1 MTCFLNRLSVFKK
14 SLKYKRNYV
23 KFTILGVKMIGQ
35 HDLLRSFRDNCGFG
49 LVANIKNKPSYQVL
63 DDAITALERMMH
75 RGAVAAD
82 GKTGDGSGLL
92 ISMPEEFMRGVA
104 ESNGV
109 ELSKQFGIAS
119 IFTKDVKLLDIFE
132 ETCDNND
139 LKIVFRRE
147 VPIDTNAL
155 GEQAMASLPKIMQF
169 FIVPNSLMATNRF
182 DALLYLSRKECEHKL
197 MKERDFYIA
206 SMSSKVVSYK
216 GLVMPT
222 HIKEFYKDFQDEKFK
237 ISFSLFHQ
245 RFSTNTLPEWRLA
258 QPFRAVAHN
267 GEINS
272 VEGNRINVE
281 IKSES
286 IKSEVFT
293 PEEIQRILPILQLN
307 SSDSASADN
316 FFEFLIVNGMD
327 FFKAVRAIIPSAWQ
341 NSPHMDPELR
351 AFYEYHSTVFEAWD
365 GPAAFSVTDG
375 RYIGCVLDRNGLRP
389 SKYIITN
396 DDNLLIASEYGVVDI
411 KEEDI
416 KERGRLQSGEMLGLD
431 LKFGKVLK
439 SKEIDDYLKSTNP
452 YMKWLNEHMVYLQ
465 EHVEE
470 QYSSS
475 KDIDVDNLIV
485 RQRYFNITQE
495 IVEQVIEPMIIEGK
509 EAVGSMG
516 DDTPLAA
523 FSNKQRNFT
532 DFFKQK
538 FAQVTN
544 PPIDP
549 IREKVVM
556 SLNTGF
562 GEIHNILDEIPTHAQ
577 RLKSI
582 SPIITSE
589 KLAVLKSFGDNKS
602 PRYQAFYHNTTFS
615 TAYKNDLQT
624 SLSTLVETVIHSVKN
639 DGTRII
645 ILDDGELSK
654 ENKVIPMAMV
664 VGRLNSSLLKAKIR
678 HLVSMICIT
687 GEVVDSHSAAVLIGY
702 GASAIF
708 PNLLFTT
715 VAHQL
720 EKSKTMDME
729 CSEAFKA
736 VHTSINGGILKIM
749 SKMGIATIASYRNA
763 GLFDVMGLSHEI
775 SKDCFE
781 TSHNVIPGLTYND
794 IDERLTKYHK
804 DAFRNNGFNK
814 IFPLNIGGYYK
825 FYNGQEHH
833 DFGPDVI
840 HAIHDM
846 AASGKKEDFDKFKN
860 LVNKRGLK
868 FIRDFFELKSD
879 RKSIDVSEVEPKE
892 VIFKRFASAAMS
904 LGSISPEAHE
914 TMAIAMNTIGGQSNS
929 GEGGEDSA
937 RYGTNK
943 VSKIKQVASG
953 RFGVTP
959 AYLRSA
965 EELQIKVAQGAKPG
979 EGGQLPGHKVT
990 ALIGKLRHTVPGVT
1004 LISPPPHHDIYSI
1017 EDLAQLIFDLK
1028 QVNPKARVAV
1038 KLVSTVGVGTI
1049 AAGVAKAYADKI
1061 IISGGDGG
1069 TGAAPLTSIKFAGNP
1084 WEIGLS
1090 EAHNALKANNLRGLV
1105 ELQTDGGL
1113 KTGLDVVKAA
1123 LLGAE
1128 SYAFGTGVLTIV
1140 GCKMLRICHVNKCTV
1155 GIATQNEKLRN
1166 EFFKGHVDQVIN
1178 FFTLL
1183 AEDVRSIMAELGYR
1197 TMEEMIGRVD
1207 LLKVTKDDF
1216 AQKFDFS
1223 SILHQEKGVN
1233 THQQSFN
1240 HPFDDNLFE
1249 KDVLK
1254 EAYAAIKHPEY
1265 PIRIKREIK
1274 NVHRSFGALVSG
1286 EIAEFYGDEG
1296 LKAGT
1301 ITINLNGVAGQALGA
1316 FLIPG
1321 VSIYLDGVANDYIAK
1336 GMHGGKIVITS
1347 KNQGEKFSAGGNTC
1361 LYGATGGKLYISG
1374 SVGERFGVRNSG
1386 ALAIVEGSGDNAC
1399 EYMTGGIVVI
1409 LGKTGINFGA
1419 GMTGGIS
1426 FVYDCDHTFIENVN
1440 HELVEAIRIDTDEG
1454 DEARHYLKRLLKD
1467 YLVET
1472 GSNKAQELLENFRV
1486 EVRNF
1491 WLIKPKNLTKL
1502 PLNIEKGD

>member
-1 MTCFLNRLSVFKK
+1 MVEH
-14 SLKYKRNYV
+14 
-23 KFTILGVKMIGQ
+23 
-35 HDLLRSFRDNCGFG
+35 HDLLRSFKDNCGFG
-49 LVANIKNKPSYQVL
+49 LVANIKNKASHKVL
-63 DDAITALERMMH
+63 DDAVTALERMMH

-92 ISMPEEFMRGVA
+92 LSMPTEFMVQEA
-104 ESNGV
+104 EKAGV
-109 ELSKQFGIAS
+109 ELSSQFAVAS
-119 IFTKDVKLLDIFE
+119 VFTKDMAHIDTLEAI
-132 ETCDNND
+132 CANND
-139 LKIVFRRE
+139 LKIVLRRE
-147 VPIDTNAL
+147 VPVDINAL
-155 GEQAMASLPKIMQF
+155 GDQAIASLPSIMQL
-169 FIVPNSLMATNRF
+169 FITPNSIMATKRF
-182 DALLYLSRKECEHKL
+182 DALLYLSRKEAEHKII
-197 MKERDFYIA
+197 EDRDFYIA
-206 SMSSKVVSYK
+206 SMSSKVLSYK

-222 HIKEFYKDFQDEKFK
+222 HIKEFYKDFNDEAFK

-286 IKSEVFT
+286 IKSDVFT
-293 PEEIQRILPILQLN
+293 DEEIARILPILQLN

-327 FFKAVRAIIPSAWQ
+327 FFKAVRAVIPSAWQ
-341 NSPHMDPELR
+341 NAPHMDPELR

-389 SKYIITN
+389 SKYIVTH

-411 KEEDI
+411 AEEEI

-431 LKFGKVLK
+431 LKFGKLLK
-439 SKEIDDYLKSTNP
+439 SNQIDDYLKGSNP
-452 YMKWLNEHMVYLQ
+452 YMKWLNEHMIYLQ

-470 QYSSS
+470 QYNSREEM
-475 KDIDVDNLIV
+475 DEDLLI
-485 RQRYFNITQE
+485 RKQKFFNITQE
-495 IVEQVIEPMIIEGK
+495 IVEQVIEPMIKDGK

-523 FSNKQRNFT
+523 FSDKQRNFT
-532 DFFKQK
+532 DYFKQK

-562 GEIHNILDEIPTHAQ
+562 GEVHNILDEIPTHAH

-582 SPIITSE
+582 SPIITGE
-589 KLAVLKSFGDNKS
+589 KLEVLKSFGDKSS

-615 TAYKNDLQT
+615 TAYSTDLKA
-624 SLSTLVETVIHSVKN
+624 SLDSLVSKVIDSVKN
-639 DGTRII
+639 EGTRIV
-645 ILDDGELSK
+645 ILDDAEFS
-654 ENKVIPMAMV
+654 ENMKVIPMAMAI
-664 VGRLNSSLLKAKIR
+664 GRLNIALLKEKIR
-678 HLVSMICIT
+678 HLVSMIAVT
-687 GEVVDSHSAAVLIGY
+687 GEVIDSHSAAVLIGY
-702 GASAIF
+702 GASAIY
-708 PNLLFTT
+708 PNVLFAT
-715 VAHQL
+715 VASKVA
-720 EKSKTMDME
+720 KSKSIKLTCHE
-729 CSEAFKA
+729 SYKA
-736 VHTSINGGILKIM
+736 VHTALNSGLLKIM
-749 SKMGIATIASYRNA
+749 SKMGIATIASYRNS
-763 GLFDVMGLSHEI
+763 GLFDVMGLSREI
-775 SKDCFE
+775 VEECFE
-781 TSHNVIPGLTYND
+781 TSHCAIAGLTYAD
-794 IDERLTKYHK
+794 IDERIENFHTS
-804 DAFRNNGFNK
+804 AFKNDGFKK

-825 FYNGQEHH
+825 FYTGQEHH
-833 DFGPDVI
+833 DFGPAVI
-840 HAIHDM
+840 HAIHKVAD
-846 AASGKKEDFDKFKN
+846 SGKKEDFDVLRD

-879 RKSIDVSEVEPKE
+879 RKAIDISEVESKE
-892 VIFKRFASAAMS
+892 KIFKRFASAAMS

-914 TMAIAMNTIGGQSNS
+914 TIAIAMNRIGGQSNS
-929 GEGGEDSA
+929 GEGGEDKA
-937 RYGTNK
+937 RFGTER

-965 EELQIKVAQGAKPG
+965 EEIQIKVAQGAKPG

-1017 EDLAQLIFDLK
+1017 EDLAQLIFDMK

-1069 TGAAPLTSIKFAGNP
+1069 TGAAPLTSLKFAGNP
-1084 WEIGLS
+1084 WELGLS

-1113 KTGLDVVKAA
+1113 KSGLDVVKAA

-1128 SYAFGTGVLTIV
+1128 SFAFGTGVLTIV
-1140 GCKMLRICHVNKCTV
+1140 GCKMLRICHVNKCSV
-1155 GIATQNEKLRN
+1155 GIATQNEKLRE

-1178 FFTLL
+1178 YFTLL
-1183 AEDVRSIMAELGYR
+1183 AEDIRLIMAELGYK

-1207 LLKVTKDDF
+1207 LLKVKDDEF

-1223 SILHQEKGVN
+1223 SVLHQEEGVN
-1233 THQQSFN
+1233 THQQKFN
-1240 HPFDDNLFE
+1240 HPFDDNSFE

-1254 EAYAAIKHPEY
+1254 EAMVAIKSPDQ
-1265 PIRIKREIK
+1265 PIRIHREIK

-1286 EIAEFYGDEG
+1286 EIAEYYGDEG
-1296 LKAGT
+1296 LKPDT
-1301 ITINLNGVAGQALGA
+1301 IKINLTGVAGQALGA
-1316 FLIPG
+1316 FIAPG
-1321 VSIYLDGVANDYIAK
+1321 VSIYLDGVANDYIGK
-1336 GMHGGKIVITS
+1336 GMNGGKIIITS
-1347 KNQGEKFSAGGNTC
+1347 KNEGEEFAAGGNTC

-1374 SVGERFGVRNSG
+1374 SVGERFAVRNSG
-1386 ALAIVEGSGDNAC
+1386 AFAIVEGTGDNAC
-1399 EYMTGGIVVI
+1399 EYMTGGVVVI
-1409 LGKTGINFGA
+1409 LGETGINFGA
-1419 GMTGGIS
+1419 GMTGGVS
-1426 FVYDCDHTFIENVN
+1426 FVYDKEHKFVENVN
-1440 HELVEAIRIDTDEG
+1440 HELVEAVRIDTDEG

-1467 YLVET
+1467 YVVET
-1472 GSNKAQELLENFRV
+1472 GSVKAKELLENFRV

-1491 WLIKPKNLTKL
+1491 WLVKPKNLTKL
-1502 PLNIEKGD
+1502 PLNLENGD

>member
-1 MTCFLNRLSVFKK
+1 MVEH
-14 SLKYKRNYV
+14 
-23 KFTILGVKMIGQ
+23 
-35 HDLLRSFRDNCGFG
+35 HDLLRSFKDNCGFG
-49 LVANIKNKPSYQVL
+49 LVANIKNRPSHKVL
-63 DDAITALERMMH
+63 NDAVTALERMMH

-92 ISMPEEFMRGVA
+92 LSMPTEFMIEEA
-104 ESNGV
+104 AKEGV
-109 ELSKQFGIAS
+109 ELPAQFAVAS
-119 IFTKDVKLLDIFE
+119 IFTKDLEHLDTLEKI
-132 ETCDNND
+132 CCNND
-139 LKIVFRRE
+139 LKVILKRE
-147 VPIDTNAL
+147 VPVDKNAL
-155 GEQAMASLPKIMQF
+155 GDQAIASLPHIVQV
-169 FIVPNSLMATNRF
+169 FIIANSIMATNRF
-182 DALLYLSRKECEHKL
+182 DALLYLSRKETEHKL
-197 MKERDFYIA
+197 VDDRAFYIA
-206 SMSSKVVSYK
+206 SMSSKVLSYK

-222 HIKEFYKDFQDEKFK
+222 HIKEFYKDLQDEKFK

-272 VEGNRINVE
+272 VEANRINVS

-286 IKSEVFT
+286 VKSDVFSD
-293 PEEIQRILPILQLN
+293 EEIKRLLPILQPG

-327 FFKAVRAIIPSAWQ
+327 FFKAVRAVIPPAWQ
-341 NSPHMDPELR
+341 NAPHMDPELR

-389 SKYIITN
+389 SKYIVTK

-411 KEEDI
+411 AEEDI

-431 LKFGKVLK
+431 LKFGKLLK
-439 SKEIDDYLKSTNP
+439 TNEIDDYLKSSNP
-452 YMKWLNEHMVYLQ
+452 YMKWLNEHMIYLQ
-465 EHVEE
+465 EHVEN
-470 QYSSS
+470 QYVSCVE
-475 KDIDVDNLIV
+475 IDTDAMVHK
-485 RQRYFNITQE
+485 QRYFNITQE
-495 IVEQVIEPMIIEGK
+495 IVEQVIEPMIKESK

-523 FSNKQRNFT
+523 FSQKQRNFT

-544 PPIDP
+544 PPIDS

-562 GEIHNILDEIPTHAQ
+562 GEVHNILNEVPMHAQ

-582 SPIITSE
+582 SPIITRE
-589 KLAVLKSFGDNKS
+589 KLVVLKSFGDVKS
-602 PRYQAFYHNTTFS
+602 PRYQDFYKNSTFS
-615 TAYKNDLQT
+615 TAYKSDLKA
-624 SLSTLVETVIHSVKN
+624 SLDALVEKVIDSVKN
-639 DGTRII
+639 DGSRII
-645 ILDDGELSK
+645 ILDDSALDK
-654 ENKVIPMAMV
+654 EHKVIPMALA
-664 VGRLNSSLLKAKIR
+664 VGRLNTALLEENIR
-678 HLVSMICIT
+678 HLISMIAVT

-702 GASAIF
+702 GASAIY
-708 PNLLFTT
+708 PYLLFAT
-715 VAHQL
+715 VSTQL
-720 EKSKTMDME
+720 ERSKTINLD
-729 CSEAFKA
+729 CADAYKS
-736 VHTSINGGILKIM
+736 VHTALNSGLLKIM
-749 SKMGIATIASYRNA
+749 SKMGISTIASYRNSA
-763 GLFDVMGLSHEI
+763 LFDVLGLH
-775 SKDCFE
+775 KDVVQECFE
-781 TSHNVIPGLTYND
+781 ASNATLSGLTYED
-794 IDERLTKYHK
+794 LDERLDKTHK
-804 DAFRNNGFNK
+804 DAFDTSGFNK

-825 FYNGQEHH
+825 FYTGQEHH
-833 DFGPDVI
+833 DFGPAVI
-840 HAIHDM
+840 HAIH
-846 AASGKKEDFDKFKN
+846 AVSKKPTQENFDRLKN
-860 LVNKRGLK
+860 TVNSRGLK
-868 FIRDFFELKSD
+868 FIRDFFEFDSGK
-879 RKSIDVSEVEPKE
+879 KSIDISEVEPKE
-892 VIFKRFASAAMS
+892 EIFKRFASAAMS

-914 TMAIAMNTIGGQSNS
+914 TIATAMNRIGAQSNS
-929 GEGGEDSA
+929 GEGGEDKA
-937 RYGTNK
+937 RFGTER

-965 EELQIKVAQGAKPG
+965 EEIQIKVAQGAKPG

-990 ALIGKLRHTVPGVT
+990 PLIGKLRHTVPGVT

-1017 EDLAQLIFDLK
+1017 EDLAQLIFDMK
-1028 QVNPKARVAV
+1028 QINPKARVAV
-1038 KLVSTVGVGTI
+1038 KLVSTMGVGTI

-1113 KTGLDVVKAA
+1113 KTGLDIVKAA

-1155 GIATQNEKLRN
+1155 GIATQNEKLRS
-1166 EFFKGHVDQVIN
+1166 EFFKGQVEQVIN
-1178 FFTLL
+1178 FFTYL
-1183 AEDVRSIMAELGYR
+1183 AEDVRAIMAELGFR
-1197 TMEEMIGRVD
+1197 TMQEMIGHVD
-1207 LLKVTKDDF
+1207 VLKVKDDAF
-1216 AQKFDFS
+1216 AKKFDFS
-1223 SILHQEKGVN
+1223 SILHKEEGVN
-1233 THQQSFN
+1233 THQQQFN
-1240 HPFDDNLFE
+1240 PPFDDNAFE

-1254 EAYAAIKHPEY
+1254 EAMTAIKSPDQ

-1274 NVHRSFGALVSG
+1274 NIHRSFGTLVSG
-1286 EIAEFYGDEG
+1286 EIAEYYGDAG
-1296 LKAGT
+1296 LKPDT
-1301 ITINLNGVAGQALGA
+1301 IKINLSGIAGQALGA
-1316 FLIPG
+1316 FLING
-1321 VSIYLDGVANDYIAK
+1321 ISIYLEGVANDYIGK
-1336 GMHGGKIVITS
+1336 GMHGGKIIITS
-1347 KNQGEKFSAGGNTC
+1347 QNEGEEFSAGGNTC

-1374 SVGERFGVRNSG
+1374 SVGERFAVRNSG
-1386 ALAIVEGSGDNAC
+1386 AFAIVEGTGDNAC
-1399 EYMTGGIVVI
+1399 EYMTGGVVVI

-1419 GMTGGIS
+1419 GMTGGVS
-1426 FVYDCDHTFIENVN
+1426 FVYDKEHEFVENVN
-1440 HELVEAIRIDTDEG
+1440 HELVEAVRIDTDEG

-1467 YLVET
+1467 YVVET
-1472 GSNKAQELLENFRV
+1472 QSKKAQELLENFRV

-1491 WLIKPKNLTKL
+1491 WLVKPKNLTKL
-1502 PLNIEKGD
+1502 PLNLENGD

>member
-1 MTCFLNRLSVFKK
+1 MVEH
-14 SLKYKRNYV
+14 
-23 KFTILGVKMIGQ
+23 
-35 HDLLRSFRDNCGFG
+35 HDLLRSFKDNCGFG
-49 LVANIKNKPSYQVL
+49 LVANIKNKASRKVL
-63 DDAITALERMMH
+63 DDAVTALERMMH

-92 ISMPEEFMRGVA
+92 LSMPTEFIKKIA
-104 ESNGV
+104 EKNGI
-109 ELSKQFGIAS
+109 ELPTQFAVAS
-119 IFTKDVKLLDIFE
+119 IFTKNREQLESLKTI
-132 ETCDNND
+132 CANND
-139 LKIVFRRE
+139 LKIVLTRD
-147 VPIDTNAL
+147 VPVDINAL
-155 GEQAMASLPKIMQF
+155 GEQAIASLPSIIQL
-169 FIVPNSLMATNRF
+169 IITPNSIMATNRF
-182 DALLYLSRKECEHKL
+182 DALLYLSRKETEHKL
-197 MKERDFYIA
+197 IDDRDFYIS
-206 SMSSKVVSYK
+206 SMSSTVLSYK

-222 HIKEFYKDFQDEKFK
+222 HIKEFYKDFQDESFK

-293 PEEIQRILPILQLN
+293 DEEIARILPILQLN

-327 FFKAVRAIIPSAWQ
+327 FFKAARAVIPSAWQ
-341 NSPHMDPELR
+341 NAPHMDPELR

-375 RYIGCVLDRNGLRP
+375 RYIGCVIDRNGLRP

-411 KEEDI
+411 AEENI

-439 SKEIDDYLKSTNP
+439 NEQINDYLKSSNP
-452 YMKWLNEHMVYLQ
+452 YMKWLNEHMIYLQ

-470 QYSSS
+470 QYATQCEFETENFV
-475 KDIDVDNLIV
+475 K
-485 RQRYFNITQE
+485 RQRFYNITQE
-495 IVEQVIEPMIIEGK
+495 IVEQVIQPMMIDGK

-523 FSNKQRNFT
+523 FSNNQRSFS

-562 GEIHNILDEIPTHAQ
+562 GEVHNILDEIPTHAH

-582 SPIITSE
+582 SPIVTRE
-589 KLAVLKSFGDNKS
+589 KLEVLKSFGDKKS

-615 TAYKNDLQT
+615 TAYNGELQSALDSLITTIIDSVNNND
-624 SLSTLVETVIHSVKN
+624 
-639 DGTRII
+639 TRII
-645 ILDDGELSK
+645 ILEDK
-654 ENKVIPMAMV
+654 EFSADNKIMPMAMV
-664 VGRLNSSLLKAKIR
+664 VGRLNIALLKAKVR
-678 HLVSMICIT
+678 HLVSIIAST
-687 GEVVDSHSAAVLIGY
+687 GEVFDSHGAAVLIGY
-702 GASAIF
+702 GASAIY
-708 PNLLFTT
+708 PNLLFAT
-715 VAHQL
+715 VVDQL
-720 EKSKTMDME
+720 EKSNVMKMS
-729 CSEAFKA
+729 CGEALKS
-736 VHTSINGGILKIM
+736 VHTALNSGLLKIM

-763 GLFDVMGLSHEI
+763 GLFDVLGLSKEI
-775 SKDCFE
+775 IEDCFE
-781 TSHNVIPGLTYND
+781 VSHGAINGLSYSD
-794 IDERLTKYHK
+794 IDERVTTNHK
-804 DAFRNNGFNK
+804 SAFREDGFNK

-825 FYNGQEHH
+825 FYHGQEHH
-833 DFGPDVI
+833 DFGPAVI
-840 HAIHDM
+840 HAIHTV
-846 AASGKKEDFDKFKN
+846 AETGKKEDFDRLKD

-879 RKSIDVSEVEPKE
+879 RKSIDISEVESKE
-892 VIFKRFASAAMS
+892 KIFKRFASAAMS

-914 TMAIAMNTIGGQSNS
+914 TIAIAMNRIGGQSNS
-929 GEGGEDSA
+929 GEGGEDAS
-937 RYGTNK
+937 RFGTER

-965 EELQIKVAQGAKPG
+965 EEIQIKVAQGAKPG

-990 ALIGKLRHTVPGVT
+990 PLIGKLRHTVPGVT

-1017 EDLAQLIFDLK
+1017 EDLSQLIFDCK

-1038 KLVSTVGVGTI
+1038 KLVSTIGVGTI

-1090 EAHNALKANNLRGLV
+1090 EAHNALKANNLRGMV

-1113 KTGLDVVKAA
+1113 KSGLDVIKAT

-1128 SYAFGTGVLTIV
+1128 SYAFGTGILTIV
-1140 GCKMLRICHVNKCTV
+1140 GCKMLRICHVNKCSV
-1155 GIATQNEKLRN
+1155 GIATQNEKLRE

-1183 AEDVRSIMAELGYR
+1183 AEDVRSIMAELGYK
-1197 TMEEMIGRVD
+1197 TMEEMVGRVD
-1207 LLKVTKDDF
+1207 LLKVVDDEF

-1223 SILHQEKGVN
+1223 SILHEEKGVN
-1233 THQQSFN
+1233 THQQKFN
-1240 HPFDDNLFE
+1240 EPFDNNAFE

-1254 EAYAAIKHPEY
+1254 EAMTAIKHPEH
-1265 PIRIKREIK
+1265 PIRINRDIK
-1274 NVHRSFGALVSG
+1274 NIHRSFGALVSG
-1286 EIAEFYGDEG
+1286 EIAQYYGDKG
-1296 LKAGT
+1296 LKADT
-1301 ITINLNGVAGQALGA
+1301 IKINLNGIAGQALGA

-1321 VSIYLDGVANDYIAK
+1321 VSIYVDGVANDYIGK
-1336 GMHGGKIVITS
+1336 GMHGGKIIITS
-1347 KNQGEKFSAGGNTC
+1347 NNEGEEYSAGGNTC

-1374 SVGERFGVRNSG
+1374 SVGERFAVRNSG

-1399 EYMTGGIVVI
+1399 EYMTGGVVVI
-1409 LGKTGINFGA
+1409 LGRTGINFGA

-1426 FVYDCDHTFIENVN
+1426 FVYDKDHMFVENVN
-1440 HELVEAIRIDTDEG
+1440 RELVEAIRIDTDEG

-1472 GSNKAQELLENFRV
+1472 GSQKAKDLLENFRV

-1491 WLIKPKNLTKL
+1491 WLVKPKNLTKL
-1502 PLNIEKGD
+1502 PLNLENGD

>member
-1 MTCFLNRLSVFKK
+1 MVEH
-14 SLKYKRNYV
+14 
-23 KFTILGVKMIGQ
+23 
-35 HDLLRSFRDNCGFG
+35 HDLLRSFKDNCGFG
-49 LVANIKNKPSYQVL
+49 LVANIKNKPSRKVL
-63 DDAITALERMMH
+63 NDAVTALERMMH

-92 ISMPEEFMRGVA
+92 LSMPEEFIRKEA
-104 ESNGV
+104 EKAGV
-109 ELSKQFGIAS
+109 ELASQFAVAS
-119 IFTKDVKLLDIFE
+119 VFTKDLAHLDLMEQI
-132 ETCDNND
+132 CSNND
-139 LKIVFRRE
+139 LKIVVRRE
-147 VPIDTNAL
+147 VPVDTNAL
-155 GEQAMASLPKIMQF
+155 GDQAIASLPN
-169 FIVPNSLMATNRF
+169 IVQLIITPNSIMATNRF
-182 DALLYLSRKECEHKL
+182 DALLYLSRKETEHQL
-197 MKERDFYIA
+197 VDDRDFYIA
-206 SMSSKVVSYK
+206 SMSSRVLSYK

-222 HIKEFYKDFQDEKFK
+222 HIKEFYKDLQDDAFK

-286 IKSEVFT
+286 IKSDVFT
-293 PEEIQRILPILQLN
+293 DEEIARILPILQPG

-327 FFKAVRAIIPSAWQ
+327 FFKAVRAVIPSAWQ
-341 NSPHMDPELR
+341 NAPHMDPELR

-389 SKYIITN
+389 SKYIVTK

-411 KEEDI
+411 AEEDI

-431 LKFGKVLK
+431 LKFGKLLK
-439 SKEIDDYLKSTNP
+439 SNQIDDYLKSSNP
-452 YMKWLNEHMVYLQ
+452 YMKWLNEHMIYLQ

-470 QYSSS
+470 QYSSCGG
-475 KDIDVDNLIV
+475 IDEDTLIKK
-485 RQRYFNITQE
+485 QKYFNVTQE
-495 IVEQVIEPMIIEGK
+495 IVEQVIEPMMKDGK

-523 FSNKQRNFT
+523 FSDKQRNFT

-562 GEIHNILDEIPTHAQ
+562 GEVHNILDEIPSHAH

-582 SPIITSE
+582 SPIITGE
-589 KLAVLKSFGDNKS
+589 KLEVLKSFGDKKS

-615 TAYKNDLQT
+615 TAYKSDLKA
-624 SLSTLVETVIHSVKN
+624 SLDALVEKVVESVKN
-639 DGTRII
+639 DDTRIV
-645 ILDDGELSK
+645 ILDDGAFSAEM
-654 ENKVIPMAMV
+654 KVIPMAMAI
-664 VGRLNSSLLKAKIR
+664 GRLNSALLKEKIR
-678 HLVSMICIT
+678 HLVSMIAVT
-687 GEVVDSHSAAVLIGY
+687 GEVIDSHSAAVLIGY
-702 GASAIF
+702 GASAIY
-708 PNLLFTT
+708 PNVLFQT
-715 VAHQL
+715 VASQL
-720 EKSKTMDME
+720 EKSKAINVT
-729 CSEAFKA
+729 CHEAFKA
-736 VHTSINGGILKIM
+736 VHTALNSGLLKIM
-749 SKMGIATIASYRNA
+749 SKMGIATIASYRNS
-763 GLFDVMGLSHEI
+763 GLFDIMGLSREI
-775 SKDCFE
+775 AQECFE
-781 TSHNVIPGLTYND
+781 TSHCAIAGLTYKD
-794 IDERLTKYHK
+794 IDERIEKFHK
-804 DAFRNNGFNK
+804 SAFKNDGFKK

-825 FYNGQEHH
+825 FYTGQEHH
-833 DFGPDVI
+833 DFGPAVI
-840 HAIHDM
+840 HAIHAV
-846 AASGKKEDFDKFKN
+846 AASGKKEDFDTLKN

-868 FIRDFFELKSD
+868 FIRDFFDLKSD
-879 RKSIDVSEVEPKE
+879 RKPIDISEVEPKE
-892 VIFKRFASAAMS
+892 AIFKRFASAAMS

-914 TMAIAMNTIGGQSNS
+914 TIAIAMNRIGGQSNS
-929 GEGGEDSA
+929 GEGGEDKS
-937 RYGTNK
+937 RFGTER

-965 EELQIKVAQGAKPG
+965 EEIQIKVAQGAKPG

-990 ALIGKLRHTVPGVT
+990 PLIGKLRHTVPGVT

-1017 EDLAQLIFDLK
+1017 EDLAQLIFDMK

-1105 ELQTDGGL
+1105 EVQADGGL
-1113 KTGLDVVKAA
+1113 KSGLDVVKAA

-1140 GCKMLRICHVNKCTV
+1140 GCKMLRICHVNKCSV
-1155 GIATQNEKLRN
+1155 GIATQNEKLRE

-1178 FFTLL
+1178 YFTLL
-1183 AEDVRSIMAELGYR
+1183 AEDVRSIMAELGYK

-1207 LLKVTKDDF
+1207 LLKVKEDDF

-1223 SILHQEKGVN
+1223 SVLHQEEGVN
-1233 THQQSFN
+1233 THQQKFN
-1240 HPFDDNLFE
+1240 HPFDDNAFE

-1254 EAYAAIKHPEY
+1254 EAMVAIKSPDQ
-1265 PIRIKREIK
+1265 PIRIHREIQ
-1274 NVHRSFGALVSG
+1274 NIHRSFGALVSG
-1286 EIAEFYGDEG
+1286 EIAEYYGDEG
-1296 LKAGT
+1296 LNPDT
-1301 ITINLNGVAGQALGA
+1301 IKINLTGVAGQALGA
-1316 FLIPG
+1316 FIAPG
-1321 VSIYLDGVANDYIAK
+1321 VSIYLDGVANDYIGK
-1336 GMHGGKIVITS
+1336 GMNGGKIIITS
-1347 KNQGEKFSAGGNTC
+1347 SNEGEEFSAGGNTC

-1374 SVGERFGVRNSG
+1374 SVGERFAVRNSG
-1386 ALAIVEGSGDNAC
+1386 AFAIVEGTGDNAC
-1399 EYMTGGIVVI
+1399 EYMTGGVVVI

-1426 FVYDCDHTFIENVN
+1426 FVYDQEHKFVENVN
-1440 HELVEAIRIDTDEG
+1440 HELVEAVRIDTDEG

-1467 YLVET
+1467 YVVET
-1472 GSNKAQELLENFRV
+1472 QSKKAQDLLENFRV

-1491 WLIKPKNLTKL
+1491 WLVKPKNLTKL
-1502 PLNIEKGD
+1502 PLNLENGD

>member
-1 MTCFLNRLSVFKK
+1 MVEH
-14 SLKYKRNYV
+14 
-23 KFTILGVKMIGQ
+23 
-35 HDLLRSFRDNCGFG
+35 HDLLRSFKDNCGFG
-49 LVANIKNKPSYQVL
+49 LVANIKNKPSRKVL
-63 DDAITALERMMH
+63 DDAVTALERMMH

-92 ISMPEEFMRGVA
+92 LSMPEEFIRKEA
-104 ESNGV
+104 EANGV
-109 ELSKQFGIAS
+109 ELPKQFAVAS
-119 IFTKDVKLLDIFE
+119 VFTKDKAHLDVLDAIC
-132 ETCDNND
+132 TNND
-139 LKIVFRRE
+139 LKIVYTRE
-147 VPIDTNAL
+147 VPVDINAL
-155 GEQAMASLPKIMQF
+155 GDQAIASLPNIMQL
-169 FIVPNSLMATNRF
+169 FIVPNSIMATNRF
-182 DALLYLSRKECEHKL
+182 DALLYLSRKEAEHKL
-197 MKERDFYIA
+197 IEDRDFYIA
-206 SMSSKVVSYK
+206 SMSSKVLSYK

-222 HIKEFYKDFQDEKFK
+222 HIKEFYRDFNDDSFK

-286 IKSEVFT
+286 IKSDIFT
-293 PEEIQRILPILQLN
+293 DEEIARILPILQLN

-327 FFKAVRAIIPSAWQ
+327 FFKAVRAVIPSAWQ
-341 NSPHMDPELR
+341 NAPHMDPELR

-389 SKYIITN
+389 SKYIVTK

-411 KEEDI
+411 AEEDI

-431 LKFGKVLK
+431 LKFGKLLK
-439 SKEIDDYLKSTNP
+439 SNQIDDYLKSSNP

-470 QYSSS
+470 QYVT
-475 KDIDVDNLIV
+475 KCEFDDENFVK

-495 IVEQVIEPMIIEGK
+495 IVEQVIEPMIIDSK

-532 DFFKQK
+532 DYFKQK

-562 GEIHNILDEIPTHAQ
+562 GEVHNILDEIPSHAH

-589 KLAVLKSFGDNKS
+589 KLDVLKSFGDKNS
-602 PRYQAFYHNTTFS
+602 PRYQAYYHNNTFS
-615 TAYKNDLQT
+615 TAYSTDLEK
-624 SLSTLVETVIHSVKN
+624 SLAALVEKVIESVI
-639 DGTRII
+639 DEGTRIV
-645 ILDDGELSK
+645 ILDDAAFSLSK
-654 ENKVIPMAMV
+654 KIMPMAMV
-664 VGRLNSSLLKAKIR
+664 IGRLNFALLKANIR
-678 HLVSMICIT
+678 HLVSMIAVT
-687 GEVVDSHSAAVLIGY
+687 GEVIDSHSAAVLIGY
-702 GASAIF
+702 GASAVY
-708 PNLLFTT
+708 PNLLFAT
-715 VAHQL
+715 VINRVDNSNVMKMGCHEAL
-720 EKSKTMDME
+720 KS
-729 CSEAFKA
+729 
-736 VHTSINGGILKIM
+736 VHSALNAGLLKIM

-763 GLFDVMGLSHEI
+763 GLFDVLGLNDTI
-775 SKDCFE
+775 VRDCFE
-781 TSHNVIPGLTYND
+781 SSNSELGGLDYCD
-794 IDERLTKYHK
+794 IDDRISQYHAK
-804 DAFRNNGFNK
+804 AFKEDGFNK

-825 FYNGQEHH
+825 FYSGQEHH
-833 DFGPDVI
+833 DFGPAVI
-840 HAIHDM
+840 HAIH
-846 AASGKKEDFDKFKN
+846 AVAESGKTEDYNRLRD

-868 FIRDFFELKSD
+868 FIRDFFDLKSSK
-879 RKSIDVSEVEPKE
+879 KSIDISEVEPKE
-892 VIFKRFASAAMS
+892 KIFKRFASAAMS

-914 TMAIAMNTIGGQSNS
+914 TIAIAMNRIGAQSNS
-929 GEGGEDSA
+929 GEGGEDKA
-937 RYGTNK
+937 RFGTER

-965 EELQIKVAQGAKPG
+965 DEIQIKVAQGAKPG

-1017 EDLAQLIFDLK
+1017 EDLAQLIFDMK

-1038 KLVSTVGVGTI
+1038 KLVSTIGVGTI

-1105 ELQTDGGL
+1105 EVQTDGGL
-1113 KTGLDVVKAA
+1113 KSGLDVVKAA

-1128 SYAFGTGVLTIV
+1128 SFAFGTGVLTIV
-1140 GCKMLRICHVNKCTV
+1140 GCKMLRICHVNKCSV
-1155 GIATQNEKLRN
+1155 GIATQNEMLRE
-1166 EFFKGHVDQVIN
+1166 EFFKGHVDQVIDY
-1178 FFTLL
+1178 FTLL
-1183 AEDVRSIMAELGYR
+1183 AEDIRLIMAELGYK
-1197 TMEEMIGRVD
+1197 TMEEMIGQVSV
-1207 LLKVTKDDF
+1207 LKVKDDEF

-1223 SILHQEKGVN
+1223 SILHEEEGVN
-1233 THQQSFN
+1233 THQQPFN
-1240 HPFDDNLFE
+1240 HPFDDNSFE

-1254 EAYAAIKHPEY
+1254 EAMAAIKHPEH
-1265 PIRIKREIK
+1265 PIRISREIT
-1274 NVHRSFGALVSG
+1274 NVHRSFGALISG
-1286 EIAEFYGDEG
+1286 EIAQYYGDAG
-1296 LKAGT
+1296 LKADT
-1301 ITINLNGVAGQALGA
+1301 IKINLSGVAGQALGA

-1321 VSIYLDGVANDYIAK
+1321 VSIYLEGVANDYLGK
-1336 GMHGGKIVITS
+1336 GMHGGKIIITS
-1347 KNQGEKFSAGGNTC
+1347 KNEGEEFAAGGNTC

-1374 SVGERFGVRNSG
+1374 SVGERFAVRNSG
-1386 ALAIVEGSGDNAC
+1386 AVAIVEGTGDNAC
-1399 EYMTGGIVVI
+1399 EYMTGGIVAI
-1409 LGKTGINFGA
+1409 LGRTGINFGA
-1419 GMTGGIS
+1419 GMTGGVA
-1426 FVYDCDHTFIENVN
+1426 FVYDEDHSFVENVN
-1440 HELVEAIRIDTDEG
+1440 RELVEAIRIDTDEG
-1454 DEARHYLKRLLKD
+1454 ADARHLLKRLLKD

-1472 GSNKAQELLENFRV
+1472 ESKKAKELLDNFRV

-1502 PLNIEKGD
+1502 PLNLENGD